1 MLLLLI
7 TDEAMELISEL
18 WWGTNL
24 GMTGGGMRLLEGLA
38 KTMRFAGVDV
48 HRINFGLK
56 GLNEED
62 VVDSSTSTVSV
73 VSLAVVSMATSIE
86 NSHCPD
92 ITYSTKS
99 LQKHTCGPDCGVQ
112 V

>member
-1 MLLLLI
+1 MKIRLFLGVSYLSAVLLLLI
-7 TDEAMELISEL
+7 TDEAIELISEL

-24 GMTGGGMRLLEGLA
+24 GITGGGIRLLEGLA

-62 VVDSSTSTVSV
+62 VADSSTSTVSV
-73 VSLAVVSMATSIE
+73 VSLAVVSMATTIE
-86 NSHCPD
+86 NSH
-92 ITYSTKS
+92 
-99 LQKHTCGPDCGVQ
+99 
-112 V
+112 

>member
-1 MLLLLI
+1 MKIRLFLGVSYLSTVLLLLI

-24 GMTGGGMRLLEGLA
+24 GITGGGIRLLEGLA

-62 VVDSSTSTVSV
+62 VADSSTSTASV

-86 NSHCPD
+86 N
-92 ITYSTKS
+92 
-99 LQKHTCGPDCGVQ
+99 
-112 V
+112 